1 MPEASWLE
9 VSLTVDGELAEAV
22 AEVLARFAP
31 NGVVI
36 ETTAVSANPDDSEGH
51 AVGPLRVSAY
61 LPMDEQVE
69 ETRRRLEEALWYLGS
84 IRPLP
89 PAQFKPIQETNWAE
103 SWKQHYQPIA
113 IGKRLMIVPAWL
125 DPPLKGRTAIRIDP
139 GMAFGTGTHPTTQLC
154 LEIMD
159 GWMTV
164 RQYEDGEGLEER
176 EILRSAQNDNQKAR
190 NDNQKAWNDNQKAR
204 NDNQEDQNDN
214 QEAQNDN
221 KEARNDNNISV
232 IDVGCGSGILAIAA
246 LKLGAKQALGVDIDP
261 EAMRAAQE
269 NAALNGV
276 TGQLE
281 LGLGSL
287 SDIQKGAFSLRKAP
301 LVLANILAPV
311 LVRLLD
317 EGLGSLIMA
326 EGLLVLSGVLEE
338 QASEVEVAALKN
350 GLVRVDRRQIGDWVA
365 LAFSPVEPE

>member
-1 MPEASWLE
+1 MKMSEASWLE

-51 AVGPLRVSAY
+51 AVGPLRVLAY

-69 ETRRRLEEALWYLGS
+69 ETRRRLEEALWYLGR

-89 PAQFKPIQETNWAE
+89 PTQFKSIQETNWAE
-103 SWKQHYQPIA
+103 AWKQHYRPIA

-125 DPPLKGRTAIRIDP
+125 DPPLLGRTAIRIDP

-154 LEIMD
+154 LEIID

-164 RQYEDGEGLEER
+164 RHHEDGEGSQARET
-176 EILRSAQNDNQKAR
+176 EILRSAQNDK
-190 NDNQKAWNDNQKAR
+190 K
-204 NDNQEDQNDN
+204 
-214 QEAQNDN
+214 EAQDN
-221 KEARNDNNISV
+221 TEEAQDDGNEVQDDGNEVQDDRNEAQDDRGITV

-246 LKLGAKQALGVDIDP
+246 LKLGAEQALGVDIDP
-261 EAMRAAQE
+261 EAMRSAQE

-276 TGQLE
+276 TARLE

-287 SDIQKGAFSLRKAP
+287 ADIQKGAFSLRKAP

-317 EGLGSLIMA
+317 EGLGGLIMVD
-326 EGLLVLSGVLEE
+326 GLLVLSGILEE
-338 QASEVEVAALKN
+338 QASDVETAALRN
-350 GLVRVDRRQIGDWVA
+350 SLVRVDRRQISDWVA
-365 LAFSPVEPE
+365 LAFSPMDPV

>member
-1 MPEASWLE
+1 MSEASWLE

-51 AVGPLRVSAY
+51 AVGPLRVLAY

-69 ETRRRLEEALWYLGS
+69 ETRRRLEEALWYLGR
-84 IRPLP
+84 IRTLP
-89 PAQFKPIQETNWAE
+89 PAQFKPIQEANWAE
-103 SWKQHYQPIA
+103 AWKQHYRPIA
-113 IGKRLMIVPAWL
+113 VGKRLMIVPAWM
-125 DPPLKGRTAIRIDP
+125 DPPLQGRTAIRIDP

-154 LEIMD
+154 LEIID
-159 GWMTV
+159 GWMTL
-164 RQYEDGEGLEER
+164 RQHEDGEESEGRER
-176 EILRSAQNDNQKAR
+176 GILRSVQNDK
-190 NDNQKAWNDNQKAR
+190 
-204 NDNQEDQNDN
+204 E
-214 QEAQNDN
+214 EAQNDSG
-221 KEARNDNNISV
+221 ITV

-246 LKLGAKQALGVDIDP
+246 LKLGAGQALGVDIDP

-276 TGQLE
+276 TDRLE

-287 SDIQKGAFSLRKAP
+287 ADIQKGAFLLRKAL

-317 EGLGSLIMA
+317 EGLGGLIIA
-326 EGLLVLSGVLEE
+326 DGLLVLSGVLEE
-338 QASEVEVAALKN
+338 QAPEVEAAALKN

-365 LAFSPVEPE
+365 LAFSPVDPG